1 MTRSP
6 SMDVSAPAVDPL
18 VRDAPSGDLSDAHL
32 YSRFVQRLQR
42 RYGDI
47 LPMLAPGLPTRE
59 SLTATFSGLLSTGLD
74 TSAALRVLR
83 QITLERLA
91 QIDCQRQACLDSVTR
106 SMTRLAE
113 VTLDIAWRQV
123 MADLDVL
130 HGQAGRPRVERVQRH

>member
-6 SMDVSAPAVDPL
+6 SMDVSAPAEDKFVPDT
-18 VRDAPSGDLSDAHL
+18 PSSALSGAHL

-47 LPMLAPGLPTRE
+47 LPMLAPGAPTRQ
-59 SLTATFSGLLSTGLD
+59 SLTATFEALLSTGLD

-91 QIDCQRQACLDSVTR
+91 QLDCNRQTSLASVTR
-106 SMTRLAE
+106 SMTWLAE

-123 MADLDVL
+123 MTDLDEL
-130 HGQAGRPRVERVQRH
+130 HGVPTE